1 MSHSSNVRFLHMTQK
16 YITDDILINLGYKY
30 CFHHA
35 WVQMLSRMGPLL
47 HFCLIQ
53 ACRNWQDLNKN
64 HFETRI
70 GCHWSL
76 VTMFDHKK
84 EAMEFAINFTILEV
98 AMLSDYVKCIS

>member
-1 MSHSSNVRFLHMTQK
+1 MIFSLILGINSAS
-16 YITDDILINLGYKY
+16 ITLGFKCYHGWDLCY
-30 CFHHA
+30 PR
-35 WVQMLSRMGPLL
+35 VQLL

-53 ACRNWQDLNKN
+53 ACLNWQDLNKN

-76 VTMFDHKK
+76 VTMFVHKK